1 MRSIFYEAKKH
12 LSFRETWV
20 GYILAVGFLII
31 SVKNTVYTIPDV
43 AEQWNN
49 IFQDIYTYGAT
60 LSAFLVAIGISRLM
74 CYEHERKTDAILY
87 TATNGRRISFLSK
100 MGFAVLYK
108 TEWAYQV

>member
-1 MRSIFYEAKKH
+1 MRSVFYEAKKH

-60 LSAFLVAIGISRLM
+60 LSAFLVAIGISRIM
-74 CYEHERKTDAILY
+74 CYEHERRRMLFCIPQQTADAFPI
-87 TATNGRRISFLSK
+87 
-100 MGFAVLYK
+100 
-108 TEWAYQV
+108 YQKWDLRYCTVPLLL

>member
-74 CYEHERKTDAILY
+74 CYEHEKKTD
-87 TATNGRRISFLSK
+87 TNTGNHLHRKFTHLMLNHVAQNGIII
-100 MGFAVLYK
+100 YI
-108 TEWAYQV
+108 Y